1 MRELALSIV
10 VPCYNEEEVI
20 YETHGRIML
29 SALDI
34 TKDFEI
40 LYINDGSKDKTG
52 EILKAIEK
60 KENRV
65 KVLSFS
71 RNFGHQLAVS
81 AGLERSLGNVV
92 VIIDADLQD
101 PPELIKEMYKKWSE
115 GYKVVYGKRNTRK
128 KESFLKLFTSKAF
141 YKVFNN
147 LSDTKIPLDTGDF
160 RLIDRSIVD
169 ILKDMPEKD
178 RFLRG
183 MISWIGFKQCSIYFD
198 REERFAGKSKYSLS
212 KMIEFSIDGITS
224 FSVKPLRVGICVG
237 FIMSLIAL
245 LGVVAMIVEK
255 MFFDIML
262 NSWDMLLL
270 VTMLFVGGIQL
281 VFMGVMGEYIG
292 KIYMESKKRPL
303 YIIDEDQ
310 KND

>member
-198 REERFAGKSKYSLS
+198 REERFAGKSKYSCTSRSGQFIRNPCKCVTLS
-212 KMIEFSIDGITS
+212 FRHTINFEWKYKT
-224 FSVKPLRVGICVG
+224 R
-237 FIMSLIAL
+237 
-245 LGVVAMIVEK
+245 
-255 MFFDIML
+255 
-262 NSWDMLLL
+262 NS
-270 VTMLFVGGIQL
+270 
-281 VFMGVMGEYIG
+281 
-292 KIYMESKKRPL
+292 S
-303 YIIDEDQ
+303 
-310 KND
+310 